1 MFAFSCSV
9 LINGLTPIYLFS
21 RHYFSLYYWHIYPY
35 IMPFVYPVGMIAQ
48 SSREQ
53 TQRKTALGF
62 LHITLSC
69 MYKRCLQ

>member
-1 MFAFSCSV
+1 MNLSIDTNISIFGFSCSV

-48 SSREQ
+48 SSRENS
-53 TQRKTALGF
+53 A
-62 LHITLSC
+62 
-69 MYKRCLQ
+69 